1 MAERIFFNNHYVEIT
16 GTRAIFGSKTYS
28 INGITSTE
36 VIEIPASRTL
46 PILLLTCG
54 LIFGLC
60 CGLPVSIT
68 QSTPDK
74 EQGSAIAGILIVVA
88 GLCIAALAIIWMI
101 RQKSEFAVLIC
112 TSAREIEAYVTYNR
126 RVAGDIAHAINK
138 AIISRD

>member
-1 MAERIFFNNHYVEIT
+1 MAERIFFSNNYVEIT

-28 INGITSTE
+28 INGITSTQ
-36 VIEIPASRTL
+36 VIEIPARKTL

-68 QSTPDK
+68 QSAPDK
-74 EQGSAIAGILIVVA
+74 GIVIAVA
-88 GLCIAALAIIWMI
+88 GLCGAVFAIIWMI

-112 TSAREIEAYVTYNR
+112 TSAREVEAYVTYNH
-126 RVAGDIAHAINK
+126 RVAGDIARAINK
-138 AIISRD
+138 AITSRG